1 MEKVCVCDDLV
12 GRQFN
17 LPRASGL
24 RVYFAQRLGT
34 AFIGPLLCF
43 LSYAVLQSGM
53 VLSEAA
59 QAWHKLSSEAFCH
72 PSCMDSTLSLLPE
85 QMRQPAAFS

>member
-12 GRQFN
+12 GRQPS

-24 RVYFAQRLGT
+24 RVDFVQRLGT

-43 LSYAVLQSGM
+43 MSYAVLHSGM
-53 VLSEAA
+53 VLSEAS
-59 QAWHKLSSEAFCH
+59 QAWHKFSSEASCQ
-72 PSCMDSTLSLLPE
+72 PCCMDSALNLLPE
-85 QMRQPAAFS
+85 QMRQPEAFS